1 MWSSGLFLPY
11 CSSCDVDDIKNGF
24 CGGRGQVSVRGWGVA
39 VDRQT
44 ALLPLSRQVPN
55 KLPNN
60 APPNKR
66 SPIYIQYP
74 TVPYMNTTMT
84 IRPLTA
90 CNQMQRVKQNSGSFF
105 LASTREGTYKF
116 DIDYYYHYH
125 AIPSSGQPQEPFP
138 RTAAHP
144 PEFIHGAAAEA
155 AAARRANNHHNW

>member
-1 MWSSGLFLPY
+1 
-11 CSSCDVDDIKNGF
+11 
-24 CGGRGQVSVRGWGVA
+24 
-39 VDRQT
+39 
-44 ALLPLSRQVPN
+44 
-55 KLPNN
+55 
-60 APPNKR
+60 
-66 SPIYIQYP
+66 
-74 TVPYMNTTMT
+74 MNTTMT